1 MSPSKETISI
11 EYESTKTKRFDWNK
25 AKREMIKVLETKMVK
40 KALRRKETKKIRTV
54 K

>member
-25 AKREMIKVLETKMVK
+25 TKREMINVLETTIVK
-40 KALRRKETKKIRTV
+40 KNTKQRRNQENQES
-54 K
+54 